1 MSRKKIREYDAK
13 KILHQQLKTEY
24 QAVLVNQTTNLETI
38 PQEHPFLSQKLVVKP
53 DQLFGK
59 RKKHNLVLINANYEE
74 VKQFIQEHMNKEVTI
89 GKATDRLTHF
99 LIEPFVEHQQEYYL
113 AFKSEREHDLI
124 YFSEEGGIEIEENW
138 EQVKTLEV
146 PTLIDIYDLE
156 ITFTNNEIIKK
167 FIKEIYQVF
176 LNFDFTYL
184 EINPFTIKD
193 NQIHLLDTVAH
204 LDSCAA
210 KLHFPPE
217 FGKKQFPEEK
227 LIQTLDQNSG
237 ASLKLTIL
245 NPQGKIWNILGGG
258 GASIIYLDMIANL
271 NQGNQIANYGEA
283 SGNPT
288 TVESYLYAKA
298 ILELMI
304 KNNGKI
310 LFIVGGIANFTNIK
324 NSFTGIIKALEEYAD
339 KLQHITIF
347 IRRGG
352 PQEEA
357 GLALIKQTGTQLGL
371 KMHVHGPETSMPEI
385 IKIAQEYL

>member
-1 MSRKKIREYDAK
+1 
-13 KILHQQLKTEY
+13 
-24 QAVLVNQTTNLETI
+24 
-38 PQEHPFLSQKLVVKP
+38 
-53 DQLFGK
+53 
-59 RKKHNLVLINANYEE
+59 

-99 LIEPFVEHQQEYYL
+99 LIEPYIEHQQEYYL

-138 EQVKTLEV
+138 EQVKTIEI
-146 PTLIDIYDLE
+146 PTLTDINNTDL
-156 ITFTNNEIIKK
+156 TTLTTNQNIINFIKK
-167 FIKEIYQVF
+167 TYNVF
-176 LNFDFTYL
+176 LNHHFTYL
-184 EINPFTIKD
+184 EINPFTFNNKNEIV
-193 NQIHLLDTVAH
+193 LLDTVAH

-304 KNNGKI
+304 KNNSKI